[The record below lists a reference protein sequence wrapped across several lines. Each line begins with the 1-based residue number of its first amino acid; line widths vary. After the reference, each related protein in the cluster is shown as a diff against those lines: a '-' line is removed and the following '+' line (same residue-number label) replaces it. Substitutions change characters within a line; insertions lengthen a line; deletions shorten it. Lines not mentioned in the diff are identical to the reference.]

1 MRIGFVYDVREEY
14 LAAGL
19 SEEHAVEFDTAET
32 IGLIAVAIARD
43 GHEVVRVGNGRALAK
58 ALVDG
63 ARYDLV
69 VSIAEGLKGRSREA
83 HVPAVCEL
91 FDQPYAFSD
100 PLTLAATLDKAVA
113 KRLVRDA
120 GVPTAPFAVLE
131 RAEDAAHVDLG
142 WPVFVKPVAEG
153 TGKGCGVE
161 SKVGDARALETS
173 ARALIAKFRQPVIV
187 EPFLPGREFTVGF
200 VGTGAEA
207 VIIGVMEV
215 HFLDRA
221 EVQAYGYQN
230 KSDWE
235 GRVRYSMPTDKV
247 ARRAGEVALA
257 AYRALEVRDL
267 GRVDIRCDE
276 REEPLF
282 LEVNPL
288 PGLKPDYGDYP
299 ILAKNAGIPYDT
311 LIHRILRSAAA
322 RWR

>member
-1 MRIGFVYDVREEY
+1 MRIGFVFDVREEY
-14 LAAGL
+14 LAAGMAP
-19 SEEHAVEFDTAET
+19 EHAIEFDTAET
-32 IGLIAVAIARD
+32 IGEIAAAIARD

-83 HVPAVCEL
+83 HAAAVCEL

-131 RAEDAAHVDLG
+131 RAQNAASVSLG
-142 WPVFVKPVAEG
+142 WPVFVKPIAEG
-153 TGKGCGVE
+153 TGKGCGVD
-161 SKVGDARALETS
+161 SRAGDGAALEAS
-173 ARALIAKFRQPVIV
+173 ARALIDKFQQPVIV
-187 EPFLPGREFTVGF
+187 EPFLPGREFTVGI
-200 VGTGAEA
+200 VGTGDRAE
-207 VIIGVMEV
+207 IIGTMEV
-215 HFLDRA
+215 HFLEKA
-221 EVQAYGYQN
+221 EVAAYGYQN

-235 GRVRYSMPTDKV
+235 DRVSYSMPADRI

-267 GRVDIRCDE
+267 GRVDIRCDAH
-276 REEPLF
+276 EEPLF

-288 PGLKPDYGDYP
+288 PGLKPDYGDFP
-299 ILAKNAGIPYDT
+299 ILAKNAGVPYDT
-311 LIHRILRSAAA
+311 LIHRILKSAAA